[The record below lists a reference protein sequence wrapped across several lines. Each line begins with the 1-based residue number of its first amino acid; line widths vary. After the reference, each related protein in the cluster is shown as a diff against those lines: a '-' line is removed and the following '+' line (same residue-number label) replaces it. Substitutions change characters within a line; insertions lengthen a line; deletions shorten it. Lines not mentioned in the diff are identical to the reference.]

1 MSLTRKLTLTAL
13 SAALL
18 CVLAPLSVPVGPVPL
33 SLATLIVMLMPYLL
47 GTGKSVIAVALY
59 LGLGAAGLPVFS
71 GWTGGLAKLSG
82 PTGGYLAG
90 YLLLALAAGL
100 TLRVTGG
107 RFWPTAAGF
116 ALGTLLLYAVGTAW
130 LTLATQ
136 MPLPAALT
144 AGVLPFLPGDAVKI
158 ALAAKCGPLLAKAKG
173 TPPCT
178 KEQN

>member
-1 MSLTRKLTLTAL
+1 MSLTRQLTLTAL

-18 CVLAPLSVPVGPVPL
+18 CVLAPLSIPVGPVPL
-33 SLATLIVMLMPYLL
+33 SLATLIVMLTPYLL

-90 YLLLALAAGL
+90 YLLLALAAAL

-130 LTLATQ
+130 LMLTTEMA
-136 MPLPAALT
+136 LPAALT
-144 AGVLPFLPGDAVKI
+144 AGVMPFLPGDAVKI
-158 ALAAKCGPLLAKAKG
+158 ALAAKCGPQLAKGKG

-178 KEQN
+178 KESN